1 MSFFDDLEK
10 KAQER
15 KDYLSF
21 DKQIDLINKNIATPS
36 IINANDNLTQEQV
49 DIKDQ
54 ALADKQQR
62 ANSEL
67 MAAPVGMLEGMVGF
81 GGDIERLG
89 RGAVGAVTANNGERW
104 DSFLNELGNKDTTLW
119 NTENVQDWTNKQL
132 EGTDFGNRLLEGK
145 GGRLFGEILAP
156 APPIAGAMKYGGKA
170 LDFLDEG
177 ATFANKYLNKFD
189 IQPGLSIKSVDNAYR
204 PGYVY
209 KTVNTVNGKKYI
221 GSKLSRQGHSGKF
234 FDPNYYG
241 SGVDL
246 NKAIDK
252 YGKDKFIN
260 VKEMDTKTF
269 NGMKNAEEGLLTRV
283 DAGGSKDYYNR
294 HNRYSSGG
302 DAPKTELHKEQTS
315 IAGKKDWERRR
326 AEGTDKFP
334 NRKKVSKED
343 AINMAE
349 SRAEFYNTK
358 EGREMLVNRQKGK
371 GIKEWKAK
379 NGEIRWEAKQSVN
392 GKQYKKRFLTKEEAA
407 TWKNDM
413 ANRYINNKS
422 FDDLLDIPSAPRVA
436 PHNKGLI

>member
-49 DIKDQ
+49 AIKDQ
-54 ALADKQQR
+54 ALADKQHR

-170 LDFLDEG
+170 LDFLDD
-177 ATFANKYLNKFD
+177 AARTLQKFD

-209 KTVNTVNGKKYI
+209 KTVNTVDGTKYI
-221 GSKLSRQGHSGKF
+221 GSKLSPQGHSGKF
-234 FDPNYYG
+234 FNENYYG
-241 SGVDL
+241 SGADL
-246 NKAIDK
+246 KKAIASM
-252 YGKDKFIN
+252 
-260 VKEMDTKTF
+260 VKI
-269 NGMKNAEEGLLTRV
+269 
-283 DAGGSKDYYNR
+283 
-294 HNRYSSGG
+294 SS
-302 DAPKTELHKEQTS
+302 L
-315 IAGKKDWERRR
+315 
-326 AEGTDKFP
+326 
-334 NRKKVSKED
+334 
-343 AINMAE
+343 
-349 SRAEFYNTK
+349 
-358 EGREMLVNRQKGK
+358 ML
-371 GIKEWKAK
+371 
-379 NGEIRWEAKQSVN
+379 
-392 GKQYKKRFLTKEEAA
+392 KR
-407 TWKNDM
+407 
-413 ANRYINNKS
+413 
-422 FDDLLDIPSAPRVA
+422 
-436 PHNKGLI
+436 